1 MYSNYS
7 NAVGNQII
15 VYYGWDDFKAA
26 DKETNAPRRIISDQL
41 LNSNPSAMTVS
52 PFGESSSTLM
62 VGLENGRVLK
72 VENAN
77 TANPLWTNL
86 TDSQFLGSVSDI
98 EFGASEKEIFVTFH
112 NYAVKNIFY
121 SDDGGITWSSKE
133 GDLPDL
139 PVRCILQNPI
149 VGNEVI
155 VGTDLGVWYT
165 KNFKDSSPTW
175 SQGFNGMSNVRVTDM
190 DMRDD
195 YKVFAAT
202 YGRGSILIL
211 F

>member
-1 MYSNYS
+1 MANSNDQTSRGVDMRGGDGAATHFSQNRDKPYLITNYVYNGYIDALDFTSMDFYRINQETSQNGDFINIQALDSKLGYLYSNYS

-26 DKETNAPRRIISDQL
+26 DKETNAPRRVISDQL

-98 EFGASEKEIFVTFH
+98 EFGSSEKEIFVTFH

-121 SDDGGITWSSKE
+121 SDDGGNYMVK
-133 GDLPDL
+133 
-139 PVRCILQNPI
+139 
-149 VGNEVI
+149 
-155 VGTDLGVWYT
+155 
-165 KNFKDSSPTW
+165 
-175 SQGFNGMSNVRVTDM
+175 
-190 DMRDD
+190 
-195 YKVFAAT
+195 
-202 YGRGSILIL
+202 
-211 F
+211 